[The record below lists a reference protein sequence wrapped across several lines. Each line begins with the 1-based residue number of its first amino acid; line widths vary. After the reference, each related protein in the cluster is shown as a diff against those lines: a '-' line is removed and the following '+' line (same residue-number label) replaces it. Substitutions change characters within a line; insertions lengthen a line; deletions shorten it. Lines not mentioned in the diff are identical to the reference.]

1 LGEQNDVAKNQETT
15 KVTRIT
21 ASDGKKPAVKKATVN
36 KKPAKADVVKP
47 QRSYGLF
54 GKIGGYFKGAWA
66 ELRQV
71 HWPTRSATWG
81 LTGAVLLFS
90 AFFVVFITL
99 LDAGFKYVFEQILR

>member
-1 LGEQNDVAKNQETT
+1 MAKNQDKT

-21 ASDGKKPAVKKATVN
+21 ASDESNSKVAASKTSPKKTRQTKA
-36 KKPAKADVVKP
+36 AKAAPKR
-47 QRSYGLF
+47 QRSYGIL
-54 GKIGGYFKGAWA
+54 GRIGGYFKGAWV

-71 HWPTRSATWG
+71 HWPTRQATWG

-99 LDAGFKYVFEQILR
+99 LDAGFKFLFEQILR